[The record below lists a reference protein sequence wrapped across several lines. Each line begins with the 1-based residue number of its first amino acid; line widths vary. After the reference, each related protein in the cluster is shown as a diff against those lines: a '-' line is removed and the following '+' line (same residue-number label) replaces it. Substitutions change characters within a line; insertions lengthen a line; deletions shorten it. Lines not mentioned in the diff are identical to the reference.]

1 MTVPSSESAALFEA
15 AKSAALPGVWNQGVK
30 LARQEAARLASQSA
44 SELVV
49 RVQTPGRAVPPTVVL
64 YGDEQEWTCDCGSR
78 NDPCEHAVAAVIAW
92 HQAKLEPAGLAASRA
107 ELHYR
112 LDIGNQKLKIRRFL
126 RIDADEHELT
136 EALTTLVTRGACPYS
151 PSEDDIQIDRLLLAV
166 PRADFSLAQL
176 RTLLRALEGKRVS
189 LSGQP
194 IQASREPLMPV
205 ARVFDQ
211 GDKIVLHVS
220 APPGLER
227 VLVPGL
233 ALAEGV
239 LRPIGAVEI
248 VGLRMEELPL
258 ERSMKPSE
266 AAELVDRVLPELS
279 KSLEVEIET
288 SRLPTRSRTLKPRI
302 AFDLTHQGHTL
313 SVLPTLVYG
322 DPPVARVDGDR
333 LVLLGKTAPRRERVL
348 EQNLIER
355 LRGELN
361 LALGRRVHFDGP
373 EAARFAERLRRFAAE
388 PDRATAGA
396 LASIADAPM
405 LTPRLALDADSF
417 DVRFEAT
424 PESGQSERASS
435 EAVLRA
441 FRDGAELVPLE
452 RGGFASIPKD
462 WLGRF
467 GERIASL
474 LAMRDQHG
482 SLPTFAIPTLARLCE
497 ELGEPAPPRIKEL
510 APLFESFESLPPLEL
525 PEGLRATLRPYQVD
539 AVRWLRFLKRSQ
551 LGAVLADDMGLGKT
565 LQTLCAIDSGT
576 LVVCPKSVLFN
587 WEREIARFRPGLTTS
602 VYHGPGRRLDPR
614 ADITLTSYALLRLD
628 AKALSERRWDSVVL
642 DEAQAIKNPQS
653 RTAQAAFALKADFRV
668 ALSGTPIENRLD
680 ELWSIFRFTHPGL
693 LGTRSSFDERFAV
706 PIAAGK
712 REALERLRELTK
724 PFLLRRLKKVVA
736 KDLPPL
742 SEAILPIELDETER
756 QLYDS
761 VLAATK
767 REVVQSLK
775 QGGSVLGALEALLR
789 LRQAACH
796 SGLLPGQHAESS
808 SKVEALVD
816 ALCDATADGHK
827 ALVFSQWTSFLDRI
841 EPHLAKENIAFARL
855 DGKTRDRARVVEE
868 FQSDAGPPVLLASL
882 KAGGTGL
889 NLTAADHV
897 FLMDPWYNPATEAQ
911 AADRAH
917 RIGQD
922 RPVMVYKLVARG
934 TVEEGISL
942 LQEKKK
948 QLADAALAGAEG
960 ATAITRADLLALLE

>member
-30 LARQEAARLASQSA
+30 LARQEAVQLASKSA

-49 RVQTPGRAVPPTVVL
+49 RVQSPGRAVAPTVVL
-64 YGDEQEWTCDCGSR
+64 YSEDQEWTCDCGSR

-92 HQAKLEPAGLAASRA
+92 HQSKLEGPADSSSRA
-107 ELHYR
+107 ELEYCLQIEH
-112 LDIGNQKLKIRRFL
+112 QKLRIRRLL
-126 RIDADEHELT
+126 RSGEAEL
-136 EALTTLVTRGACPYS
+136 ELVEPLTTLVARGECPCS
-151 PSEDDIQIDRLLLAV
+151 PTEDDIQIDRLLLAV

-176 RTLLRALEGKRVS
+176 RVLLRALEGKRVT

-194 IQASREPLMPV
+194 IATRGEPLKPV
-205 ARVFDQ
+205 GRVFDR
-211 GDKIVLHVS
+211 GDRIVLRVS
-220 APPGLER
+220 APPGFDR
-227 VLVPGL
+227 VVAPGL
-233 ALAEGV
+233 ALAEGA

-248 VGLRMEELPL
+248 TGLRMEQLPL

-266 AAELVDRVLPELS
+266 AAELVDRVLPEIE
-279 KSLEVEIET
+279 KSIEVEIQT
-288 SRLPTRSRTLKPRI
+288 SRLPARSRTLKPRVI
-302 AFDLTHQGHTL
+302 FDLTHHGHTL

-333 LVLLGKTAPRRERVL
+333 LVLLDKTAPRRERAL
-348 EQNLIER
+348 EQDLVEH

-361 LALGRRVHFDGP
+361 LALGRRVDFDGP
-373 EAARFAERLRRFAAE
+373 EAARFAERLRRFSAARE
-388 PDRATAGA
+388 STTGGA
-396 LASIADAPM
+396 LSTIADAPL
-405 LTPRLALDADSF
+405 LTPRLALDAESFEVHFEVSDSSAKG
-417 DVRFEAT
+417 DHAN
-424 PESGQSERASS
+424 S

-441 FRDGAELVPLE
+441 WRDGSELVPLE
-452 RGGFASIPKD
+452 RGGFATIPKD

-467 GERIASL
+467 GERIANL
-474 LAMRDQHG
+474 LAMRDRG
-482 SLPTFAIPTLARLCE
+482 GTLPRFAIPTLARLCN
-497 ELGEPAPPRIKEL
+497 ELGEPAPPTFAQL
-510 APLFESFESLPPLEL
+510 APLFEGFEGLPPLEL
-525 PEGLRATLRPYQVD
+525 PPNLRATLRPYQVE
-539 AVRWLRFLKRSQ
+539 AVRWLRFLKHSQ

-587 WEREIARFRPGLTTS
+587 WEREISRFRPGLTTC

-628 AKALSERRWDSVVL
+628 GETLSERHWDSVVL
-642 DEAQAIKNPQS
+642 DEAQAIKNPRS
-653 RTAQAAFALKADFRV
+653 RTAQAAFGLRADFRL

-693 LGTRSSFDERFAV
+693 LGPRSSFDERFAD

-712 REALERLRELTK
+712 GEALERLRELIK

-736 KDLPPL
+736 RDLPPL

-756 QLYDS
+756 QVYDS

-767 REVVQSLK
+767 REVVESLK
-775 QGGSVLGALEALLR
+775 RGGSVLGALEALLR

-796 SGLLPGQHAESS
+796 TGLLPGQQAESS
-808 SKVEALVD
+808 SKVEALVE

-841 EPHLAKENIAFARL
+841 EPHLGRENIAFVRL
-855 DGKTRDRARVVEE
+855 DGKTRDRAQVVEA
-868 FQSDAGPPVLLASL
+868 FQREGGPPVLLASL

-917 RIGQD
+917 RIGQHK
-922 RPVMVYKLVARG
+922 PVMVYKLVARG

-942 LQEKKK
+942 LQERKK
-948 QLADAALAGAEG
+948 QLADAALAGAESASG
-960 ATAITRADLLALLE
+960 ITREDLLALLE